1 MYYVVLYIMIV
12 FEKRFIK
19 TLITTLSLS
28 LSKKKKKKTILKRET
43 KRSSYK
49 NITKMDNIE
58 KQAQNYG
65 KRFTSSFLCKD
76 KLFNTLKQYFLSH
89 K

>member
-1 MYYVVLYIMIV
+1 
-12 FEKRFIK
+12 
-19 TLITTLSLS
+19 
-28 LSKKKKKKTILKRET
+28 
-43 KRSSYK
+43 
-49 NITKMDNIE
+49 MDNIE

-65 KRFTSSFLCKD
+65 KQFTSSFLCKD

>member
-1 MYYVVLYIMIV
+1 MVIP
-12 FEKRFIK
+12 FISIADLAIK
-19 TLITTLSLS
+19 CHQNDTLS
-28 LSKKKKKKTILKRET
+28 LSKKKKTMLKRET

-65 KRFTSSFLCKD
+65 KQFTSSFLCKD